1 MAKARY
7 RTHRFPVGDDGWEDE
22 LEIFLNGLEG
32 EVISL
37 LPVIKKLSLPQ
48 IYGVTKRVD
57 HLLIVEKI
65 EI

>member
-1 MAKARY
+1 MAKAKY
-7 RTHRFPVGDDGWEDE
+7 KTHRFSIGGDRWEDE
-22 LEIFLNGLEG
+22 LETFLNGLEG

-37 LPVIKKLSLPQ
+37 LPVIKNLSLPQ
-48 IYGVTKRVD
+48 LYGVTKRVD